1 MGCFDTLSSRNFLK
15 AWNLSYEWSV
25 DFQVLEDIFGFLPQ
39 NQYLCQRGPSAK
51 KGKAKGGEQSTA
63 MEWSQILR
71 LVLLASFL
79 QTSNGAPV
87 DDEEKKFALV
97 RTKLNI
103 SKKKRQAKTRFPSEY
118 V

>member
-1 MGCFDTLSSRNFLK
+1 
-15 AWNLSYEWSV
+15 
-25 DFQVLEDIFGFLPQ
+25 
-39 NQYLCQRGPSAK
+39 
-51 KGKAKGGEQSTA
+51 